1 MRIIFGVMATTLAA
15 TLLTTGTQAVKVGNA
30 QKGIAPINVIDNSDS
45 RPQEGAGGCGFG
57 GGGCGGG
64 CGMGGAIPPV
74 IRVDKQG
81 RILPNR
87 EDDS

>member
-1 MRIIFGVMATTLAA
+1 MATTLAV
-15 TLLTTGTQAVKVGNA
+15 TFLTTNTQAVKIEEP

-45 RPQEGAGGCGFG
+45 RPGYGDGASGC
-57 GGGCGGG
+57 GGCGGG
-64 CGMGGAIPPV
+64 CGMGGSMPPV